1 MRNTRL
7 TLLSAATALLIS
19 GAVAWAANTIFF
31 TNNGDIA
38 FPFSPPTTNPAGP
51 GAIDNMAI
59 GQTTPAAGSFAGLKT
74 TGSDGGITC
83 ATYYFT
89 GTPAAT
95 TQSFFVAPRAF
106 KVASVSEVHSAAAGG
121 TSTLGVFKDTGTNAP
136 GAGTDVLSADFNLNG
151 TANTTQAGA
160 LSATAA
166 TLAMAA
172 GDRLSVKFANAIQ
185 SSAGVT
191 VTACLAPQ

>member
-1 MRNTRL
+1 MRL
-7 TLLSAATALLIS
+7 KTLLSTAAAVLLAS
-19 GAVAWAANTIFF
+19 TLAWAANTTFL
-31 TNNGDIA
+31 TSNGDVTWPISA
-38 FPFSPPTTNPAGP
+38 PTTNPAGP
-51 GAIDNMAI
+51 GAIDNMVI
-59 GQTTPAAGSFAGLKT
+59 GATTPQTGTFSGLKT
-74 TGSDGGITC
+74 TGVDGGVTC

-121 TSTLGVFKDTGTNAP
+121 TSTLGVFKDTSTNAP

-160 LSATAA
+160 LAASAA